1 MFESDDWTFEDAFDI
16 DEKTIQSHSRCQN
29 DENASSVKRRK
40 LDNCKVFFSSDN
52 TLDSNVNV
60 ATKEN
65 NSSHKNKSNISR
77 DLLVEIFQ
85 ENTSQEIFNLAKEIS
100 DPLNDVQE
108 EIQCF
113 PLCKT
118 NISYEKSK
126 EKNRIKSVNK
136 VKLGKE
142 VKLIRIF
149 PGPAGLVPDVKT
161 DNIPI
166 VSYLNRV
173 RELEDKIAVKHIEIK
188 SQDEKNLFGEKAWK
202 FLLDDVSDKF
212 LEECRISVIKK
223 KANANQCDNTK
234 VKFLAGV
241 LDYIDHS
248 HDDPFIVLKDST
260 DNIEGTIHRD
270 IVLKYPVSQVNLL
283 AIYSDKGRIASTSR
297 MENILSNFELNTD
310 CSMSVS
316 KRYVSGLQGM
326 YENCDNIPSQDNFS
340 VNIKS
345 IKEDCKSALI
355 NDPISHQSNRKYKNC
370 KQTLKQ
376 DIENRKDEIFENP
389 NYSINTSNNLDTNNI
404 FLTNDCEFTTLEEQN
419 CLNSENIL
427 FNNKIQCEL
436 QARNT
441 NYLENTRKES
451 VINSQNQIRENH
463 LSQSLQKCV
472 EDIEIFNSHYSRESC
487 LSSYDGIAHEV
498 HKNSNLNINSTLP
511 EIKHNSD
518 NSKTLVN
525 YFTDANEY
533 DSDDEILSQL
543 DVDNVFS
550 DSKKKML
557 KRVSM

>member
-1 MFESDDWTFEDAFDI
+1 M
-16 DEKTIQSHSRCQN
+16 
-29 DENASSVKRRK
+29 KRRK

-65 NSSHKNKSNISR
+65 NSSHNNKSNISR

-142 VKLIRIF
+142 VKLVRIF

-223 KANANQCDNTK
+223 KANANQYDNTK

-270 IVLKYPVSQVNLL
+270 IVLKYPGILEPNVVILLHDVGLLKTTTCVITNKYHILVSQVNLL

-355 NDPISHQSNRKYKNC
+355 NDPISHQSSRKYKNC
-370 KQTLKQ
+370 KQILKQ

-550 DSKKKML
+550 DSKKKC
-557 KRVSM
+557 